1 MSSRTPMHCLMSSK
15 LSCIVWCLQ
24 NSHALLC
31 VFRTLMHYL
40 VSSELSCIVW
50 CLQNSHALLGVFR
63 TLMHCLMSS
72 ELSCIAWCLQNSH
85 SLLDI
90 FRTLIHCLV
99 SSELSFIAWCLQNS
113 HTLLG
118 VFRTLMHCLMSSEL
132 SCIVWIV
139 HSSHAITADV
149 NIVEMAQAAKFF
161 LADGVIV
168 TGPATGQVASVKEV
182 RGQWVEGQSLFPVQQ
197 CLWHII
203 IICHKQSAVHEI
215 LHMRTRRHTRIIS
228 QPLTSTSLST

>member
-1 MSSRTPMHCLMSSK
+1 MHCLMSSE
-15 LSCIVWCLQ
+15 LACIVWCLQ
-24 NSHALLC
+24 N
-31 VFRTLMHYL
+31 F
-40 VSSELSCIVW
+40 
-50 CLQNSHALLGVFR
+50 HALLGVFR
-63 TLMHCLMSS
+63 TLM
-72 ELSCIAWCLQNSH
+72 
-85 SLLDI
+85 
-90 FRTLIHCLV
+90 HCLV

-203 IICHKQSAVHEI
+203 IIWCAE
-215 LHMRTRRHTRIIS
+215 
-228 QPLTSTSLST
+228 SLSAIHVWRSECCTWNITHAHSQAHTHNLSTPHLHFPLYIIDVCAVVWLYCAWKCLCMCCSLVVLCMKMFMCVL